1 MAPVMVRRAA
11 YLGLAVFLALV
22 LYASLSLGTTL
33 DGCRQIMTRVVCEPG
48 ASLVVPPV

>member
-1 MAPVMVRRAA
+1 MMVRRAA
-11 YLGLAVFLALV
+11 FVGLAVFLALI

-48 ASLVVPPV
+48 ASLVVPPI